1 MKYEKPA
8 IELAG
13 TAMKAVRG
21 TKNRSNIPD
30 APPSMQFHS
39 TLAYEADE

>member
-1 MKYEKPA
+1 MKYETPT
-8 IELAG
+8 IEVAG
-13 TAMKAVRG
+13 DAQKLVLG

-30 APPSMQFHS
+30 APPSTLVHS